1 MHIHVDR
8 EQEAANKNL
17 QEGTPKPTAAEKEVL
32 EVLDVFD
39 HISHNSSSL

>member
-1 MHIHVDR
+1 MHIGR

-32 EVLDVFD
+32 EALEVFD
-39 HISHNSSSL
+39 HISHKSSSL